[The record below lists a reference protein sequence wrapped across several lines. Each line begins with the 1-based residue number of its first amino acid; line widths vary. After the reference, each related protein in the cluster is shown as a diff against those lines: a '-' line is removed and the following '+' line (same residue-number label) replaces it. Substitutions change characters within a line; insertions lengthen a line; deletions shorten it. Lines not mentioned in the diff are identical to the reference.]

1 MENVKIVEKLATVEA
16 KLDSYGKEFHTRL
29 SKVEDDRELLL
40 RLTVL
45 QEQQQLMNK
54 QHQEQRE
61 KMTETFNNINLN
73 LTKLNMSQED
83 MRDDVKGLINR
94 VDDMEEDMRKE
105 ANKGKIA
112 LNDILIKYVTW
123 WILIPTGIIGT
134 WILVKLGLK

>member
-16 KLDSYGKEFHTRL
+16 KLDSYGKEFHSRL

-54 QHQEQRE
+54 QHEEQRE
-61 KMTETFNNINLN
+61 KMAETFNNINLN

-83 MRDDVKGLINR
+83 MRDDVKGLVSR
-94 VDDMEEDMRKE
+94 VDDMEEDIRKE

-123 WILIPTGIIGT
+123 WVLLPTVIIGT
-134 WILVKLGLK
+134 WILFKLGLK

>member
-16 KLDSYGKEFHTRL
+16 KLDSYGKEFHSRL

-54 QHQEQRE
+54 QHEEQRE
-61 KMTETFNNINLN
+61 KMAETFNNINLN
-73 LTKLNMSQED
+73 LTKLNLSQED
-83 MRDDVKGLINR
+83 MRDDVKGLVSR
-94 VDDMEEDMRKE
+94 VDDMEEDIRKE

-123 WILIPTGIIGT
+123 WVLLPTVIIGT
-134 WILVKLGLK
+134 WILFKLGLK